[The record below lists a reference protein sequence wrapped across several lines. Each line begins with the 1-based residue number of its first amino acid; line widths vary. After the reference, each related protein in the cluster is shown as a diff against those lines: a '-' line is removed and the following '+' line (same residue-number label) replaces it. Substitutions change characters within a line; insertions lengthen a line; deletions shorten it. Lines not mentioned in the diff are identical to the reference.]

1 MIAKLLIGIVLLFP
15 ITDGCP
21 QSRSN
26 RAPLIGITST
36 YQGDD
41 QQERK
46 AVVQVDFAYVA
57 AVQEAGGVP
66 LILPTVDSPQAIEHY
81 LENLDGLLLIGGA
94 DIPPSAYHQQP
105 HPTVQVM
112 SQHRWNFERQLIK
125 AWFDSRK
132 PLLGICLGM
141 QFTNVVRGG
150 TMIQDIP
157 SQVGTQVIHRGH
169 HALHKVTI
177 EPSSRL
183 HKILATDKPVVYS
196 AHHQAVDKIGDGLK
210 VVAHSD
216 DGVVEALERTDD
228 AFGLFVQWHPEK
240 MDDPTLRKPIYQAL
254 INACRNQS
262 KNKRNFILQ
271 Q

>member
-1 MIAKLLIGIVLLFP
+1 MRAKLLICIILLLPIVG
-15 ITDGCP
+15 GCP
-21 QSRSN
+21 QERPD

-41 QQERK
+41 QQERQA
-46 AVVQVDFAYVA
+46 AVKVGFAYVA
-57 AVQEAGGVP
+57 AVCEAGGIP
-66 LILPTVDSPQAIEHY
+66 LILPPVDSPQAIEQY

-94 DIPPSAYHQQP
+94 DIPPAAYNQQP

-112 SQHRWNFERQLIK
+112 SQHRWDFERQLIRT
-125 AWFDSRK
+125 WFDSGK
-132 PLLGICLGM
+132 PMLGICLGM

-157 SQVGTQVIHRGH
+157 SQVGTQVIHRGN

-183 HKILATDKPVVYS
+183 YKILATDQPVVFS
-196 AHHQAVDKIGDGLK
+196 SHHQAVDKLGDGLK

-240 MDDPTLRKPIYQAL
+240 MDDPALRKPIYKAL
-254 INACRNQS
+254 VDACRN
-262 KNKRNFILQ
+262 
-271 Q
+271 